1 MLEDGYWYD
10 LCNEQCSD
18 PYFLFPWHVT
28 EYKSLMKSLRLKP
41 VQVVLLSGLTLTGL
55 FKLAHLV
62 SIGLLCEKDDCSV
75 YPCGCCVG
83 CRWASADSH
92 PDFRC
97 LLSSSHLLEFL
108 PSFVVSSYA
117 EDKSKSMGGIS
128 VDRVRE
134 LTHFFS
140 LSTYRGRRVVF
151 IAPVESLT
159 DNALQALLK
168 TLEEPVS
175 ETTFVLMSYSPHRL
189 KATLLSRCQIHWRVP
204 SPRPDAI
211 EKWLSNLSIPT
222 SVSALLSSSAEFIV
236 YHRPFYALLLMITET
251 GNLIM
256 EVRDNLFR
264 RPLDFWVVT
273 SSCRVIMQK
282 WGKFLTSHQAVSVLL
297 DILVVMVHKH
307 LGVYWGSDAEKLSL
321 QQKKCGLLA
330 WLRFIDCIQEARS
343 LIHTALNQELILDHI
358 MVYHPLR

>member
-1 MLEDGYWYD
+1 MGELPSWYD
-10 LCNEQCSD
+10 LCNKQCSD

-28 EYKSLMKSLRLKP
+28 EYTHLMELLGRKP

-55 FKLAHLV
+55 FKLSHLV
-62 SIGLLCEKDDCSV
+62 SIALLCEKRGSSA

-83 CRWASADSH
+83 CRWAAADSH

-97 LLSSSHLLEFL
+97 LLSSSNLLEFL
-108 PSFVVSSYA
+108 PSFATFSHG
-117 EDKSKSMGGIS
+117 EDKSRATSGIS

-175 ETTFVLMSYSPHRL
+175 ETTFVLMSYSYHRL
-189 KATLLSRCQIHWRVP
+189 KATLLSRCQIHWRVQ
-204 SPRPDAI
+204 SPQPEAV
-211 EKWLSNLSIPT
+211 EKWLSSLSVPP
-222 SVSALLSSSAEFIV
+222 SALVLLSSSSGFIV
-236 YHRPFYALLLMITET
+236 HHRPFYALLLMVTET
-251 GNLIM
+251 GNLLM

-264 RPLDFWVVT
+264 RPLDFWAVT
-273 SSCRVIMQK
+273 SSCKVIMQK
-282 WGKFLTSHQAVSVLL
+282 WGKFLTSQQAISVFL
-297 DILVVMVHKH
+297 DILTVMVHKH
-307 LGVYWGSDAEKLSL
+307 VGVYWSSDANKLSW
-321 QQKKCGLLA
+321 QQRKGGLLA
-330 WLRFIDCIQEARS
+330 WLRFFDCIQEARS
-343 LIHTALNQELILDHI
+343 LIHTALNQELILDHV